1 METVVLQGKSKSDLK
16 ALIAVAKKLG
26 IMVRYLTEE
35 EQEDIGLLDAMKQG
49 RTKEYVNTDSFVKKL
64 IC

>member
-16 ALIAVAKKLG
+16 ALIEIAKKLG

-35 EQEDIGLLDAMKQG
+35 EKEDIGLIYAMKQG
-49 RTKEYVNTDSFVKKL
+49 QTKKYVNTDSFVKKL
-64 IC
+64 RT

>member
-16 ALIAVAKKLG
+16 ALIEIAKKLG

-35 EQEDIGLLDAMKQG
+35 EQEDIGLMDAMKQG
-49 RTKEYVNTDSFVKKL
+49 RTKKYVNTDSFVKKL

>member
-35 EQEDIGLLDAMKQG
+35 EKEDIGLMDAVKQG
-49 RTKEYVNTDSFVKKL
+49 RTKEYVDTDSFVKKL